1 MNRKSYS
8 LKKPSN
14 RARLRA
20 ADAAIKYAAQLEQ
33 MLKVGAENSNGL
45 QATICA
51 LLAQKGGEITISPG
65 TIQQLSEVAMHF
77 VIVPGPGMDE
87 VTLRLIPD
95 SPEGEVDGTDSYDD
109 PDDPSGIEATPE
121 GEAAD
126 QAESLRGSADSVQG
140 AGSGDGSTE
149 G

>member
-14 RARLRA
+14 RARMKAARA
-20 ADAAIKYAAQLEQ
+20 AVIYAQQLEQ
-33 MLKVGAENSNGL
+33 MLQVGANNSLGL

-65 TIQQLSEVAMHF
+65 TIQQLTENPMHF
-77 VIVPGPGMDE
+77 VIAQGPGPNE

-95 SPEGEVDGTDSYDD
+95 SPEGDADAADNDDNDDDGSGAEAPPQGEV
-109 PDDPSGIEATPE
+109 
-121 GEAAD
+121 AD
-126 QAESLRGSADSVQG
+126 QAQGVCGPADTVQG
-140 AGSGDGSTE
+140 AGSGDGSSE